1 MGLFGPSKSERLQQR
16 VSDVEIF
23 YNRLIK
29 FFVSNLELQKK
40 PNNTNE
46 QMSRSIFSLA
56 KTIRDSMQKSRGYV
70 DLLYVKDLFE
80 YYPDDLLPND
90 HDAYTSYLSGK
101 YSSSFTMNGFDSFDR
116 YYLGIKLL
124 SRRVDSKSAKS
135 EIVIKFSPSILPKLQ
150 EMADDFF
157 SILSDAIVET
167 AKNQQRY
174 PSFHLKLLDMYFS
187 TKGALAWFNYLD
199 KISM

>member
-23 YNRLIK
+23 YNRLIE
-29 FFVSNLELQKK
+29 FFVINLELQKK
-40 PNNTNE
+40 PKE
-46 QMSRSIFSLA
+46 RSMFSLA
-56 KTIRDSMQKSRGYV
+56 DIIRNSKPKSFV
-70 DLLYVKDLFE
+70 CADLLYVKDMFE

-90 HDAYTSYLSGK
+90 NDAYTSYLRGK
-101 YSSSFTMNGFDSFDR
+101 YSSSFTMNDLQRYGSFEK
-116 YYLGIKLL
+116 YFLGIKLL
-124 SRRVDSKSAKS
+124 RRRVDSKSAKS
-135 EIVIKFSPSILPKLQ
+135 EIVMKFNPSILPKLQ